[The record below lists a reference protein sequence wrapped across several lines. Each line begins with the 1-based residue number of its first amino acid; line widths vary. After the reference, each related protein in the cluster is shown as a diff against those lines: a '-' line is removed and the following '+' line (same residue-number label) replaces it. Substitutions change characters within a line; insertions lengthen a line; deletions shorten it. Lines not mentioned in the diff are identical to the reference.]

1 MKMAM
6 MDGRLYIKE
15 ADNSQF
21 MIIKSWNKMRW
32 SKKDQMLHG
41 AATLELL
48 DLLAGIVRLPPSIE
62 AARIRM
68 RDVAEAVDW
77 VRLCENPRPIIDF
90 PIKVSPYA
98 HQVRAANM
106 AILVFGF
113 ITPEE
118 AFNGTEN

>member
-21 MIIKSWNKMRW
+21 MIIKSWNRMKW

-68 RDVAEAVDW
+68 RDVAEAVDR
-77 VRLCENPRPIIDF
+77 VRLQESPQPFIAPPVKVRP
-90 PIKVSPYA
+90 YT
-98 HQVRAANM
+98 HQVRAYDM
-106 AILVFGF
+106 ALLTFGF
-113 ITPEE
+113 IQPEE
-118 AFNGTEN
+118 AR

>member
-48 DLLAGIVRLPPSIE
+48 DLLAGIVRLPPAIE
-62 AARIRM
+62 AERIRM
-68 RDVAEAVDW
+68 RSVAEAVDR
-77 VRLCENPRPIIDF
+77 VRMQDDPPEFLPAPV
-90 PIKVSPYA
+90 KVKPFR
-98 HQVRAANM
+98 HQRKAYDM
-106 AILVFGF
+106 ALLVFGF
-113 ITPEE
+113 VTPEE
-118 AFNGTEN
+118 AARL